1 MREITADE
9 AATATKRGAPLVKL
23 CRRGAPHVVFA
34 QARADALTWVGR
46 REREKRIAFARVERV
61 LRGKHTENFR
71 RKGGQ
76 ARDDARCFSIVYDEG
91 RGSERKRTWDAECDS
106 ESQRDAWAL
115 AVELAARAAREE
127 EDEGTRRGNASS
139 SGVAAYRRWLR

>member
-46 REREKRIAFARVERV
+46 R
-61 LRGKHTENFR
+61 
-71 RKGGQ
+71 
-76 ARDDARCFSIVYDEG
+76 
-91 RGSERKRTWDAECDS
+91 
-106 ESQRDAWAL
+106 
-115 AVELAARAAREE
+115 AVSYTHL
-127 EDEGTRRGNASS
+127 TLPTILL
-139 SGVAAYRRWLR
+139 V